1 MDTKTRT
8 FVEACEQRAAKA
20 TDGEWGV
27 DAPYN
32 RRALLVFACDKP
44 QQPIIAVMTDGPN
57 WNNDADFIAHARTDL
72 PEAVRIIREQ
82 DAEIERLR
90 GSSDRLIA
98 RVHEVATGKEPWF
111 AVCTHCGVECSEHDV
126 TRYCGACQG
135 GCERLRNG

>member
-1 MDTKTRT
+1 MDAKTKE
-8 FVEACEQRAAKA
+8 FVEACEQRISA
-20 TDGEWGV
+20 D
-27 DAPYN
+27 
-32 RRALLVFACDKP
+32 
-44 QQPIIAVMTDGPN
+44 
-57 WNNDADFIAHARTDL
+57 NDATLDDVSRYQL
-72 PEAVRIIREQ
+72 GQGMRIIREQ